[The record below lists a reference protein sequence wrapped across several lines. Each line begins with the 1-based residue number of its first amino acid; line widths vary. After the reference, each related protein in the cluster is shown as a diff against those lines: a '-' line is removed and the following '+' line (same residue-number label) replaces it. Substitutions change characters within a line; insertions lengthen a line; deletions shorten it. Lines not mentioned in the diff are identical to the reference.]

1 MSGATLVSMLF
12 CGATGTI
19 LVIAAWLGLVGA
31 LALGAVPHGIGWEA
45 AVAFANL
52 AVAAA
57 LFCFLAAVAAAGA
70 LVRFS
75 R

>member
-1 MSGATLVSMLF
+1 MSGATLVSMLV
-12 CGATGTI
+12 CGAIGAI
-19 LVIAAWLGLVGA
+19 L
-31 LALGAVPHGIGWEA
+31 VPHGIGWEA

-70 LVRFS
+70 LVGFS